1 MEQSPIYL
9 TEQKWNNLQS
19 IRQNKNGT
27 VPNLWD
33 RTKMEQS
40 PLYLTEQKW
49 NSPQSIGQN
58 KNGTVPNLL
67 DRTKMEQSPFI
78 QYKQIQP

>member
-1 MEQSPIYL
+1 MEQSPLYL
-9 TEQKWNNLQS
+9 TEQKWNSPQS
-19 IRQNKNGT
+19 IGQNKNRT

-67 DRTKMEQSPFI
+67 HRTKMEVAI
-78 QYKQIQP
+78 HTI